1 MDLNKKSGLSPVS
14 VDLRVSRNLQTL
26 SWSKNYQNIKGD
38 SMEVQNHR
46 ELKSLT
52 LVQIL
57 GSKNPALYIPI
68 DFLSCP
74 FAVELLRE
82 PMRRQYIVCVCS

>member
-1 MDLNKKSGLSPVS
+1 
-14 VDLRVSRNLQTL
+14 
-26 SWSKNYQNIKGD
+26 
-38 SMEVQNHR
+38 MEVQNHR

-82 PMRRQYIVCVCS
+82 PMRRQYKCVAKGPAKPDRGEGALCVEMGFNMDISWESRCNIEINV